1 MANSDKNIVITPA
14 TNTSGDPKIV
24 YTPNTAANV
33 ITQRLTDAGAISF
46 EGSAG
51 QLFSITNSLSG
62 TLFAVNDVS
71 GIPSIEVIDTG
82 LIKIGQ
88 YSGSVV
94 LGSAAALQNASSVSA
109 KLSLITGAAATPGL
123 IVRGVTSQTADLQQW
138 QIDGATVRAKIGA
151 NGRVSIGSPAAEFSS
166 AFLSVSSVFTTNP
179 AIVAR
184 GAASQTADLIQLQ
197 DSAGNTL
204 SGHNAVGQAFTGST
218 IPIRSAV
225 GGTIQSI
232 ATGANPLV
240 TMASAH
246 SLAVGD
252 LVTLA
257 STTGATYDGT
267 FVVATVPLTT
277 TFTITSALTA
287 GQASAAGT
295 VSVPAQMSITTRSA
309 GTEGL
314 TLKGAASQAANMFE
328 IQDSTAAVKFSI
340 RQDGFAVSSQGFQG
354 TINAGQYFVGGVPL
368 TASSYAAGNIVSIIR
383 GAASQSAN
391 LTEWQ
396 NSSGGILS
404 SVNSAGQFSV
414 VSLNSNGTIPIGA
427 SNSQATGLELGNSTG
442 TATTPFID
450 FHSGAT
456 AVDFD
461 ARILASG
468 GTGTNGGGTLSY
480 AAASHSFSGNVVGG
494 VSGHRFQAFNEDSK
508 TVKFANW
515 YTSTADQFG
524 QGQLFQEMWFGAINS
539 NTTRR
544 MGFYVNTPDNGTGS
558 VLTTNADMYV
568 TPTGV
573 GIGTAAASVT
583 SQLFVTSKSAA
594 RVGSIIRGAASQ
606 STNMLEIQNSAG
618 TVLGGHNAVGQI
630 FTGNTA
636 PLNSGTTTITAAS
649 AASATVA
656 TYTYGG
662 TVQLVAVGQIVN
674 IAGFT
679 TQAYF
684 NGSFAITAIGGV
696 SGAWTFTVVGTGFTV
711 ASATQFGSFSVP
723 GQLSVVSSSPG
734 TKSLLIRGASNQVQ
748 SLQEWQSSAGS
759 TLATVNSVGN
769 ITAPVFSTTNAY
781 VSFGEGFGGG
791 MMRMTRVTSAPTA
804 PGAAQ
809 SRFYFRD
816 GTTAGTLKLM
826 VMAGAAGVETTL
838 IDNIDTTGTDT
849 STIDGGTP

>member
-82 LIKIGQ
+82 LIRLGQ

-94 LGSAAALQNASSVSA
+94 LGSSEALQVSSVSA
-109 KLSLITGAAATPGL
+109 KLSLVTGAATTPGL
-123 IVRGVTSQTADLQQW
+123 IIRGAALQTADMQQW
-138 QIDGATVRAKIGA
+138 QMSDSSTRTAVGPNGNLRVRQPTLIGA
-151 NGRVSIGSPAAEFSS
+151 SLDVGTFTASNIG
-166 AFLSVSSVFTTNP
+166 V
-179 AIVAR
+179 IVR
-184 GAASQTADLIQLQ
+184 GAVRQTADFLQLQ
-197 DSAGNTL
+197 NSAGTVA
-204 SGHNAVGQAFTGST
+204 GGYNANAQVFTGT
-218 IPIRSAV
+218 TVPIFTVV

-246 SLAVGD
+246 GLAVGD
-252 LVTLA
+252 LVQILG
-257 STTGATYDGT
+257 TTGSLYNGT
-267 FVVATVPLTT
+267 NVYVSTVPTST
-277 TFTITSALTA
+277 TFTIINGLTT
-287 GQASAAGT
+287 GQATPAGT
-295 VSVPAQMSITTRSA
+295 VGIPAQMSITTRSA
-309 GTEGL
+309 ATEGL
-314 TLKGAASQAANMFE
+314 N
-328 IQDSTAAVKFSI
+328 
-340 RQDGFAVSSQGFQG
+340 
-354 TINAGQYFVGGVPL
+354 
-368 TASSYAAGNIVSIIR
+368 IR
-383 GAASQSAN
+383 GASGQTAN

-396 NSSGGILS
+396 GAGGGILS

-414 VSLNSNGTIPIGA
+414 VSLSSNGTIPIGA
-427 SNSQATGLELGNSTG
+427 GSSQATGLELGNSTG

-468 GTGTNGGGTLSY
+468 GTGTSGQGTLSY
-480 AAASHSFSGNVVGG
+480 SAASHSFTGNVVGG
-494 VSGHRFQAFNEDSK
+494 AAGHRFQAYNEDSK
-508 TVKFANW
+508 SVKFANW

-524 QGQLFQEMWFGAINS
+524 QGQLYQEMWFGAINS

-573 GIGTAAASVT
+573 GIGTDAASVT
-583 SQLFVTSKSAA
+583 SQLIVTSKSAS
-594 RVGSIIRGAASQ
+594 RIGSIIRGAASQ
-606 STNMLEIQNSAG
+606 TANTMEIQSSAG
-618 TVLGGHNAVGQI
+618 TVLGGRNAIGQI

-636 PLNSGTTTITAAS
+636 PLNSGTTVVTAAS

-662 TVQLVAVGQIVN
+662 TVQLVAVGQVVTIT
-674 IAGFT
+674 GFT

-684 NGSFAITAIGGV
+684 NGSFAITAIGGT
-696 SGAWTFTVVGTGFTV
+696 SGAWTFTVVGSGFTV

-734 TKSLLIRGASNQVQ
+734 TKSLLIRGAANQVQ

-759 TLATVNSVGN
+759 TLANVNSVGN

-816 GTTAGTLKLM
+816 GTTSGTLKLM

-849 STIDGGTP
+849 STLGVALIDGGTP